1 MLSISEICN
10 VMSNKMKNR
19 SSRTQFN
26 NFLTY
31 VILLMAVLSKTEG
44 RRRQSIL
51 HPQMRYCNTV
61 KSAININLPGCT
73 QKTIYTIGCSGYC
86 KSEVT
91 MNINGRGIIPKYL
104 CCQPVEQLKFIVYI
118 PCKNRHGRLQP
129 IEMLAAK
136 RCSCN
141 PCRGYTGISAK

>member
-1 MLSISEICN
+1 
-10 VMSNKMKNR
+10 MKNR

-31 VILLMAVLSKTEG
+31 VILVMAVLSKTDG
-44 RRRQSIL
+44 RRRQSTFY
-51 HPQMRYCNTV
+51 PQVQYCNTV

-73 QKTIYTIGCSGYC
+73 QKTIYTIGCLGYC

-91 MNINGRGIIPKYL
+91 MNIYGRGIIPKYF

-118 PCKNRHGRLQP
+118 PCANRRGGFQP

-141 PCRGYTGISAK
+141 PCPGNTGISAK